1 MKEYD
6 YIQIAKLLTRECT
19 LISNSLIELENRYLI
34 FKKMDELD
42 IIELFE
48 LKLKYKY
55 YSEFE
60 QKLLCLCDYLLR
72 NNAEN

>member
-60 QKLLCLCDYLLR
+60 QKLLRLCDYLLR